1 MCEKPTK
8 PFTDWLPGMEFLVT
22 SSRICHLLVI
32 TNLANLH
39 VLLVSQPGFNMECP
53 YTESKV
59 ITQPVTN
66 GTDKTTTQQG
76 LNASICS
83 RGGACVEK
91 VCELSCN
98 WLRFPFSLDGK
109 VAQVS

>member
-22 SSRICHLLVI
+22 SSRICHLLVM
-32 TNLANLH
+32 TNLAYLH

-66 GTDKTTTQQG
+66 GTDKTATQPR
-76 LNASICS
+76 LNAPTCS
-83 RGGACVEK
+83 RGGASVEK
-91 VCELSCN
+91 VCE
-98 WLRFPFSLDGK
+98 WVAIDYGFPFHWMVK
-109 VAQVS
+109 